1 MLHLSYFLYVFVPVV
16 EFVYSLL
23 PYKFLFYVFLG
34 FGKGVD
40 ALGSVGD
47 VGYRRKTLTVLS
59 NFHPRC

>member
-16 EFVYSLL
+16 EFVYGLL
-23 PYKFLFYVFLG
+23 SYKFLLNVFLT

-47 VGYRRKTLTVLS
+47 IGYHGKTLAVLS
-59 NFHPRC
+59 DFHPRC